1 MSKIHGI
8 TVYLLEKTKTGT
20 DKFNKDI
27 YVEAEVPVDN
37 VIVGEP
43 TTDDINSST
52 SLYGKKL
59 TYILGIPKKDTHEW
73 NDKKVRIRGELFHT
87 IGYPTEYIEENTPL
101 AWNKK
106 VWVER
111 YG

>member
-1 MSKIHGI
+1 MSRIHGI

-20 DKFNKDI
+20 DKLNKAI
-27 YVEAEVPVDN
+27 YDTVETPISN

-43 TTDDINSST
+43 TTDDVNSST
-52 SLYGKKL
+52 NLYGKKL
-59 TYILGIPKKDTHEW
+59 TYILSIPKGDTHTWYDTE
-73 NDKKVRIRGELFHT
+73 VRIRGELYRT
-87 IGYPTEYIEENTPL
+87 IGYPTEYIAENTPL
-101 AWNKK
+101 DWNKK